1 MNIMNKE
8 ELMKINGGGFSL
20 SAGLIFGG
28 ILTFLIGLF
37 DGYVRPL
44 ACK

>member
-1 MNIMNKE
+1 MKKMNKE

-20 SAGLIFGG
+20 STGIIFGG
-28 ILTFLIGLF
+28 IITFLIGLF